1 MQDDPHRDRLFEAP
15 DEPREHQRNRLW
27 LSNGLALSLLL
38 VAVFNPVSL
47 ERWAAANPPNWAI
60 EPIRLTVGVWSDRMG
75 LARLVEPSGRVVI
88 GGSRR
93 SRPQAPGYRVRE
105 VPVNAMGHPVWLLI
119 MDGT

>member
-60 EPIRLTVGVWSDRMG
+60 ETIRLTVGVWSDRMG
-75 LARLVEPSGRVVI
+75 LARLDEPRLWLEQRWSDLTALDWDDV
-88 GGSRR
+88 
-93 SRPQAPGYRVRE
+93 APEHGE
-105 VPVNAMGHPVWLLI
+105 PEEAGAEQ
-119 MDGT
+119 

>member
-1 MQDDPHRDRLFEAP
+1 MQDDPHRDRLFAAP

-60 EPIRLTVGVWSDRMG
+60 ETIRLTVGVWSDRMG
-75 LARLVEPSGRVVI
+75 LARLDEPRLWLEQRWSDLKALDWDDV
-88 GGSRR
+88 
-93 SRPQAPGYRVRE
+93 APEQGE
-105 VPVNAMGHPVWLLI
+105 PEEAGAQQ
-119 MDGT
+119 